1 MEVCMQESYKC
12 VGVWHDKY
20 RLYHDGRHGEF
31 FVLTP
36 NFKITRSPRRICD
49 ELADW
54 CNHQIKQWNKK
65 YK

>member
-1 MEVCMQESYKC
+1 MQEAYKC
-12 VGVWHDKY
+12 VGVWHDQY
-20 RLYHDGRHGEF
+20 RLYHDGIHGGF

-36 NFKITRSPRRICD
+36 NFRITQAPRRICD